1 MDAIHYKIKD
11 AGKYDTKAVYTVLGM
26 DKEGRKDVLGLYIGE
41 SEGANFWLGVLTKLQ
56 NRGIKDILIASVDG
70 LM

>member
-1 MDAIHYKIKD
+1 
-11 AGKYDTKAVYTVLGM
+11 V
-26 DKEGRKDVLGLYIGE
+26 

-70 LM
+70 LNGFLEAIKRTFSPQTPE